1 MISSSS
7 HSQALLPNPDILI
20 PERIERDANRFRL
33 TVHVEG
39 ADVWTRRFRA
49 APRPRLALLT
59 GSHRR
64 TSDMSCIK
72 IAEEPVSQ
80 YRNQRS
86 LADLLNIVER
96 IGKAG
101 AGFRS
106 LGENLDTT
114 SPAGRTMMQMVGVF
128 AEFERSIIR
137 ERTKA
142 GLAEARK
149 AGRKLGRRFKLSEED
164 RKQIVYLVREGKMTA
179 ADCAR
184 TYRMFMISSC
194 AVPLTPKT
202 WCSLPFPTLNLTY
215 GKGR

>member
-1 MISSSS
+1 MPK
-7 HSQALLPNPDILI
+7 H
-20 PERIERDANRFRL
+20 
-33 TVHVEG
+33 
-39 ADVWTRRFRA
+39 
-49 APRPRLALLT
+49 
-59 GSHRR
+59 
-64 TSDMSCIK
+64 TSDVVVMVKLDRLS
-72 IAEEPVSQ
+72 
-80 YRNQRS
+80 RS

-114 SPAGRTMMQMVGVF
+114 SSAGRAMMQMVGVF

-149 AGRKLGRRFKLSEED
+149 AGRKLGRRFKLSGED
-164 RKQIVYLVREGKMTA
+164 RRQIVYLVREGKMTA

-184 TYRMFMISSC
+184 TYRIHESNISRLL
-194 AVPLTPKT
+194 ATAEAKA
-202 WCSLPFPTLNLTY
+202 
-215 GKGR
+215 KD

>member
-1 MISSSS
+1 MENTNIGYARVSTNGQEKNGYGLDAQIARLEEAGCKRIYQDTASGGK
-7 HSQALLPNPDILI
+7 ADRPDLTKML
-20 PERIERDANRFRL
+20 DRL
-33 TVHVEG
+33 HPG
-39 ADVWTRRFRA
+39 DVVVVVKLD
-49 APRPRLALLT
+49 RL
-59 GSHRR
+59 S
-64 TSDMSCIK
+64 
-72 IAEEPVSQ
+72 
-80 YRNQRS
+80 RS

-114 SPAGRTMMQMVGVF
+114 SPAGRAMMQMVGVF

-164 RKQIVYLVREGKMTA
+164 RKQIVYLIREGKMTA

-184 TYRMFMISSC
+184 TYHIDASNISRLLVS
-194 AVPLTPKT
+194 AKE
-202 WCSLPFPTLNLTY
+202 
-215 GKGR
+215 

>member
-1 MISSSS
+1 VVVVVK
-7 HSQALLPNPDILI
+7 LD
-20 PERIERDANRFRL
+20 RL
-33 TVHVEG
+33 
-39 ADVWTRRFRA
+39 
-49 APRPRLALLT
+49 
-59 GSHRR
+59 S
-64 TSDMSCIK
+64 
-72 IAEEPVSQ
+72 
-80 YRNQRS
+80 RS

-114 SPAGRTMMQMVGVF
+114 SSAGRAMMQMVGVF

-149 AGRKLGRRFKLSEED
+149 AGRKLGRRFKLSEAD
-164 RKQIVYLVREGKMTA
+164 RQQIVYLVREGKMTA

-184 TYRMFMISSC
+184 TYHIHESNISRLL
-194 AVPLTPKT
+194 AAAKA
-202 WCSLPFPTLNLTY
+202 
-215 GKGR
+215 KD

>member
-1 MISSSS
+1 MENIYMNIGYARVSTNG
-7 HSQALLPNPDILI
+7 QEKNGYGLDAQLARLK
-20 PERIERDANRFRL
+20 EAGCRRIYQDTASGGKSDRAGLTQMLDKLHAGDVVVEVKLDRL
-33 TVHVEG
+33 
-39 ADVWTRRFRA
+39 
-49 APRPRLALLT
+49 
-59 GSHRR
+59 S
-64 TSDMSCIK
+64 
-72 IAEEPVSQ
+72 
-80 YRNQRS
+80 RS

-114 SPAGRTMMQMVGVF
+114 SSAGRAMMQMVGVF

-149 AGRKLGRRFKLSEED
+149 AGRKLGRRFKLSEAD
-164 RKQIVYLVREGKMTA
+164 RQQIVYLVREGKMTA

-184 TYRMFMISSC
+184 TYRIHESNVSRLL
-194 AVPLTPKT
+194 AGAKA
-202 WCSLPFPTLNLTY
+202 
-215 GKGR
+215 KD